1 MSEKVVGHVKVYAL
15 DLTDELIKGK
25 GVASESGQ
33 SVATREIGQRHWKN
47 RMKDV
52 HLHNIHNTPRDHQK
66 LTSCCESLREVVWL
80 RIHA

>member
-25 GVASESGQ
+25 GVASKSGQ

-47 RMKDV
+47 RMKMY
-52 HLHNIHNTPRDHQK
+52 TYT
-66 LTSCCESLREVVWL
+66 TSIIRLEITRSSQVAAKVFVRLFG
-80 RIHA
+80 